1 MIFSEAEDLSQVQIN
16 FSDENVGMMN
26 VCLAIIM
33 FSVAISINVRE
44 FREVL
49 RNPRG
54 VLTGLA
60 SQLFLFPLLTFFLV
74 LFLRPEMGL
83 ALGLILIGAC
93 PGGNISNFF
102 SLQSGGNVALSVS
115 LTVVVTLLAPV
126 MTPFN
131 FEFWGSRVTYLE
143 PLFSSITID
152 YLALAKTVFLIMV
165 APLIGGGLRPDG
177 ERLFHQVRHSSQIA
191 CRRAEIVGA
200 GMGMV
205 RAELLRQPDITRQRV
220 QHMLPWPDGRRVA
233 HFDGVSGLKCLDDV
247 GHDPIGGVIAT
258 ADHISRSCSRQS
270 QLALCGVGFAPALNQ
285 NLGCRLGRTVEIMAT
300 QPIVLAV
307 GVLPLPVLINLV
319 GGHHDHGCGN
329 AGPP

>member
-165 APLIGGGLRPDG
+165 APLIGGML
-177 ERLFHQVRHSSQIA
+177 L
-191 CRRAEIVGA
+191 A
-200 GMGMV
+200 GY
-205 RAELLRQPDITRQRV
+205 RPDITRKISPPLQTLSVLILLAFIAFAFSGNLDIFKKYWHHVFFLVFAHNTLALFAGYLFGYASTRSIQDAKTISIETGIQNGGLGLV
-220 QHMLPWPDGRRVA
+220 IVFTFFGGQGGMALVVA
-233 HFDGVSGLKCLDDV
+233 WWGIWDIISGL
-247 GHDPIGGVIAT
+247 IIA
-258 ADHISRSCSRQS
+258 
-270 QLALCGVGFAPALNQ
+270 QLYK
-285 NLGCRLGRTVEIMAT
+285 RW
-300 QPIVLAV
+300 
-307 GVLPLPVLINLV
+307 LV
-319 GGHHDHGCGN
+319 VSSN
-329 AGPP
+329 T